1 MPERIRFEVPTLG
14 SPLHGDVV
22 ALGESQKK
30 LLGVLP
36 YAAWDEA
43 FATGG
48 VLARVEADQLLGYA
62 LFRLPRQEV
71 VLVHLCVAP
80 EFRKRD
86 VARTLVDEL
95 SRRYGDRTGIRVKC
109 RRDYAANDVW
119 PRLGFTPLG
128 NAPGRSDDAALLTL
142 WWKDH
147 GHPTLFSWSGAS
159 PGTLPVLVDANVF
172 IDIHGEDQSPESRN
186 SRALIER
193 ILHRIQV
200 LVAPETRTEVNRSTE
215 AEQRRRLLDRTHD
228 YPQLA
233 VTESEIDERVE
244 LLVHEAG
251 MRPTGRRQV
260 SDLRQVATAL
270 AADIPVFV
278 SRDRRLRDTWADA
291 AYNVADLLV
300 LSPSEAV
307 ALALSEN
314 TEQAYV
320 PQALHGTELVHAD
333 VAPADT
339 HKLRSFINGGG
350 RETRGVFEALQAT
363 IASRAPMSQRI
374 MIRDA
379 DQELVL
385 VGYTWDKQE
394 LRVECARIMQSALLP
409 TLAVQLTEQ
418 VRRKAAEVGVST
430 IRVLDR
436 HLHSRVTK
444 AFEDDGYRALG
455 DGLIGHT
462 VTALVSSAEM
472 HDLTRRLGAIP
483 TTSAVP
489 DAARSAVLEHTLRP
503 LRILDAQLPT
513 YLVSIN
519 EGFADELLGYPPSL
533 LPRPTGVALGLGTGV
548 LPGGQG
554 GRASTWK
561 NPLETDRQEGRGVRM
576 QLTHRRPRR
585 NARSAS
591 QAV

>member
-1 MPERIRFEVPTLG
+1 MGVTERFRFEVPTSG
-14 SPLHGDVV
+14 SLLSRQVV

-43 FATGG
+43 FAKGG

-80 EFRKRD
+80 EFRKRA

-95 SRRYGDRTGIRVKC
+95 SRLHGDRTGIRVKC

-244 LLVHEAG
+244 LLVNEAG
-251 MRPTGRRQV
+251 AQ
-260 SDLRQVATAL
+260 
-270 AADIPVFV
+270 
-278 SRDRRLRDTWADA
+278 
-291 AYNVADLLV
+291 
-300 LSPSEAV
+300 
-307 ALALSEN
+307 
-314 TEQAYV
+314 
-320 PQALHGTELVHAD
+320 
-333 VAPADT
+333 
-339 HKLRSFINGGG
+339 
-350 RETRGVFEALQAT
+350 
-363 IASRAPMSQRI
+363 
-374 MIRDA
+374 RDA
-379 DQELVL
+379 
-385 VGYTWDKQE
+385 G
-394 LRVECARIMQSALLP
+394 
-409 TLAVQLTEQ
+409 
-418 VRRKAAEVGVST
+418 
-430 IRVLDR
+430 
-436 HLHSRVTK
+436 
-444 AFEDDGYRALG
+444 
-455 DGLIGHT
+455 
-462 VTALVSSAEM
+462 
-472 HDLTRRLGAIP
+472 
-483 TTSAVP
+483 
-489 DAARSAVLEHTLRP
+489 RSA
-503 LRILDAQLPT
+503 I
-513 YLVSIN
+513 
-519 EGFADELLGYPPSL
+519 
-533 LPRPTGVALGLGTGV
+533 
-548 LPGGQG
+548 
-554 GRASTWK
+554 
-561 NPLETDRQEGRGVRM
+561 
-576 QLTHRRPRR
+576 
-585 NARSAS
+585 
-591 QAV
+591 